1 MENNTQ
7 EKDLIERNESTIF
20 GKIKNFFRN
29 LFKKKEISKIS
40 EEKEVDIN
48 EEKKQEF
55 KEYVKKTEDEDTQLL
70 DLQRRY
76 RKGEIGDND
85 LTEEQIEALCDL
97 YDRQII
103 SLKKSIEAKQ
113 QQITEYKKE
122 INDLVSKKAKL
133 TGESS
138 AAGSYLKRQM
148 EYRRI
153 RITDK

>member
-40 EEKEVDIN
+40 EEKEVDIH

-103 SLKKSIEAKQ
+103 SLKKSIEA
-113 QQITEYKKE
+113 IR
-122 INDLVSKKAKL
+122 AKFHL
-133 TGESS
+133 H
-138 AAGSYLKRQM
+138 YF
-148 EYRRI
+148 
-153 RITDK
+153 

>member
-40 EEKEVDIN
+40 EEKEVDVH

-113 QQITEYKKE
+113 QQITEYKKANG
-122 INDLVSKKAKL
+122 IS
-133 TGESS
+133 
-138 AAGSYLKRQM
+138 
-148 EYRRI
+148 
-153 RITDK
+153 

>member
-40 EEKEVDIN
+40 EEKEVDIH

-55 KEYVKKTEDEDTQLL
+55 KEYVKKIEDENKQLL

-85 LTEEQIEALCDL
+85 LTEEQIDALCDL

-113 QQITEYKKE
+113 QQITEYKKANG
-122 INDLVSKKAKL
+122 IS
-133 TGESS
+133 
-138 AAGSYLKRQM
+138 
-148 EYRRI
+148 
-153 RITDK
+153 

>member
-7 EKDLIERNESTIF
+7 ENDLIERNESTIF

-29 LFKKKEISKIS
+29 LFKKKEINESS
-40 EEKEVDIN
+40 EEKEIDVH

-55 KEYVKKTEDEDTQLL
+55 KEYVKKTEDENTQLL

-85 LTEEQIEALCDL
+85 LTEEQIDALCDL

-113 QQITEYKKE
+113 QQITEYKKANG
-122 INDLVSKKAKL
+122 IS
-133 TGESS
+133 
-138 AAGSYLKRQM
+138 
-148 EYRRI
+148 
-153 RITDK
+153 

>member
-29 LFKKKEISKIS
+29 LFKKKEINEIS
-40 EEKEVDIN
+40 DEKEVGIH
-48 EEKKQEF
+48 EEKKKEF

-70 DLQRRY
+70 DLQKRY

-113 QQITEYKKE
+113 QQITEYKKANG
-122 INDLVSKKAKL
+122 IS
-133 TGESS
+133 
-138 AAGSYLKRQM
+138 
-148 EYRRI
+148 
-153 RITDK
+153 

>member
-40 EEKEVDIN
+40 EEKEVDIH

-55 KEYVKKTEDEDTQLL
+55 KEYVKKTEDENTQIL
-70 DLQRRY
+70 DLERRY

-85 LTEEQIEALCDL
+85 LTEEQIDALCDL

-113 QQITEYKKE
+113 QQITEYKKANG
-122 INDLVSKKAKL
+122 IS
-133 TGESS
+133 
-138 AAGSYLKRQM
+138 
-148 EYRRI
+148 
-153 RITDK
+153 

>member
-40 EEKEVDIN
+40 EEKEVDIH

-55 KEYVKKTEDEDTQLL
+55 KEYVKKIEDENTQLL

-85 LTEEQIEALCDL
+85 LTEEQIDALCDL

-113 QQITEYKKE
+113 QQITEYKKANG
-122 INDLVSKKAKL
+122 IS
-133 TGESS
+133 
-138 AAGSYLKRQM
+138 
-148 EYRRI
+148 
-153 RITDK
+153 